1 MKALLGKEL
10 CRENGSCVDD
20 VKQNGKA
27 NGFAN
32 GSHKDKKEEDGNVT
46 MDTEEEEAKSPP
58 ASKGKGGRKSKGST
72 DTKSESETW
81 FVVIKLI
88 VFKYSQKDQ

>member
-10 CRENGSCVDD
+10 HRENGSCVDD

-27 NGFAN
+27 NGFTN
-32 GSHKDKKEEDGNVT
+32 GSHEDKKDEDGNVT
-46 MDTEEEEAKSPP
+46 MDTQEEEAVKSPP

-72 DTKSESETW
+72 DTMSESETW

-88 VFKYSQKDQ
+88 VF